1 MILVLWLIVLCT
13 VVEATNE
20 VVDVGN
26 CSFMSVLDCK
36 DADQT
41 ENYASA
47 LVEY

>member
-1 MILVLWLIVLCT
+1 MRSIKCCIVQCI

-20 VVDVGN
+20 VVGVGIS
-26 CSFMSVLDCK
+26 SFLSVLDCK
-36 DADQT
+36 DADQK